1 MKVEGLLAELS
12 LSLSVLKQAL
22 LALLPRAIAALCVL
36 LAAALVAWVLRMV
49 VRRGFE
55 GLARR
60 LPRLDVAERWD
71 DRHGSAAAA
80 AAASAAFWL
89 VLLAGVMVASE
100 TLGLQVLSR
109 WLGAVANYMPKV
121 VLAVVLGFGGV
132 LGGRLAGAA
141 IRRASGRWAPHQA
154 QQLGRLTQF
163 ALALVAL
170 LVAASQLGLDVSL
183 LTAVFLILF
192 AAALGG
198 AALAFGLG
206 ARRVVGNIL
215 AMHYV
220 NKSYGIGQ
228 LVRVGEHQGRIVRT
242 SATAVFL
249 EHEDGEIAIP
259 GQDFAEQRCIRV
271 VASHGA

>member
-1 MKVEGLLAELS
+1 
-12 LSLSVLKQAL
+12 
-22 LALLPRAIAALCVL
+22 
-36 LAAALVAWVLRMV
+36 
-49 VRRGFE
+49 
-55 GLARR
+55 
-60 LPRLDVAERWD
+60 
-71 DRHGSAAAA
+71 
-80 AAASAAFWL
+80 
-89 VLLAGVMVASE
+89 
-100 TLGLQVLSR
+100 
-109 WLGAVANYMPKV
+109 
-121 VLAVVLGFGGV
+121 
-132 LGGRLAGAA
+132 
-141 IRRASGRWAPHQA
+141 
-154 QQLGRLTQF
+154 
-163 ALALVAL
+163 VAL

>member
-1 MKVEGLLAELS
+1 MNLDSLLTELALSMGALRQAS
-12 LSLSVLKQAL
+12 LAFLPRIAAAL
-22 LALLPRAIAALCVL
+22 LVL
-36 LAAALVAWVLRMV
+36 LATTLVAWALRAV
-49 VRRGFE
+49 VRRAFR

-60 LPRLDVAERWD
+60 LPGAED
-71 DRHGSAAAA
+71 PGPFGANDGSAAANA
-80 AAASAAFWL
+80 VASGVFWL
-89 VLLAGVMVASE
+89 LVLAGVMVASE
-100 TLGLQVLSR
+100 ALGLQVLSH
-109 WLGAVANYMPKV
+109 WLGAVANYVPN
-121 VLAVVLGFGGV
+121 VLLAIAIGFGGIV
-132 LGGRLAGAA
+132 GGRLAGAA
-141 IRRASGRWAPHQA
+141 IRRASWRFAPHQA
-154 QQLGRLTQF
+154 RQFGRLTQF

-192 AAALGG
+192 ASTLGG

-206 ARRVVGNIL
+206 ARSVVGNIL

-242 SATAVFL
+242 SATSVFL

-259 GQDFAEQRCIRV
+259 GHDFAEQRCIRLV
-271 VASHGA
+271 SSHGA